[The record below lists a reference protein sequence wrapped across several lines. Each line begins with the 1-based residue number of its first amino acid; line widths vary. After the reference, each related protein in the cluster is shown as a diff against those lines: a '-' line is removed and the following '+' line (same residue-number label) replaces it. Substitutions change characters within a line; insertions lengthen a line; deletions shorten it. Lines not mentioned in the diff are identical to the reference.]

1 MGLDIEPVESSVV
14 VVWPRGGQ
22 DQHTSNALVERG
34 SCDPSTQNTE
44 EQRVAV
50 WKSERMLQQ
59 RLDRGYERYLW
70 STTRLG
76 CKPCTDTDWAYEK
89 KPPSAHDD
97 DWTDLV

>member
-1 MGLDIEPVESSVV
+1 MEASVESSVM
-14 VVWPRGGQ
+14 VVWSRGAKISI
-22 DQHTSNALVERG
+22 TSNVLDERG
-34 SCDPSTQNTE
+34 SGDPSIRTAE

-70 STTRLG
+70 STTRKG
-76 CKPCTDTDWAYEK
+76 CNPCADTDCAYEK
-89 KPPSAHDD
+89 KPPSAHDN